1 MSWARR
7 KGVRFRFPM
16 AIPRLLVLP
25 LAIATVVVCLASSR
39 VEARPGGGQGYSGR
53 SSGRSSG
60 SSSGSSSGGSSYGS
74 SSSGSGGSS
83 GPAISISGDDPLVWI
98 GLALSVAVAVGFVF
112 FRGLAD
118 ASRRKKYGD
127 TGNWDSRA
135 ALAAR
140 APRPEPRRDGPQWR
154 TPKNAFALVRESDPE
169 FSAVLFDDF
178 VYGLYATA
186 HLASHDR
193 DALALLAPYVSPA
206 VRESLQAR
214 ITAGRRVQSVVVG
227 AMRVLGARANPPDPE
242 RRVHEVKIEIESNVT
257 TVAGT
262 QPPTAD
268 YLKEVW
274 ILSRRAQAH
283 TRPWKGARTFG
294 CPACGAPVTQ
304 AGDGR
309 CAACGQ
315 VMENG
320 RFDWQVASAQVLEA
334 EPRPPALT
342 GEVEERG
349 TDLPTAQ
356 SPSLSVDWEALAAAD
371 PAVTNQTI
379 AERLS
384 EIFAS
389 LHAAWAA
396 QDLRTVRPF
405 VSDALLQYLQ
415 YWIDAYRSQG
425 LRNAVEKARI
435 TKLEMAKV
443 TRDLHYDAVTLR
455 VFATGFEVTTNAS
468 TGEVVGGSRR
478 RERPYS
484 EYWTLI
490 RGAEVRGRPPR
501 AQACP
506 GCGAALAINM
516 AGSCAYCGA
525 HVTAGEF
532 DWVLSRIEQ
541 DDSYSG

>member
-1 MSWARR
+1 VS
-7 KGVRFRFPM
+7 
-16 AIPRLLVLP
+16 LH
-25 LAIATVVVCLASSR
+25 
-39 VEARPGGGQGYSGR
+39 ARP
-53 SSGRSSG
+53 
-60 SSSGSSSGGSSYGS
+60 
-74 SSSGSGGSS
+74 
-83 GPAISISGDDPLVWI
+83 P
-98 GLALSVAVAVGFVF
+98 VG
-112 FRGLAD
+112 
-118 ASRRKKYGD
+118 
-127 TGNWDSRA
+127 
-135 ALAAR
+135 
-140 APRPEPRRDGPQWR
+140 AP
-154 TPKNAFALVRESDPE
+154 
-169 FSAVLFDDF
+169 
-178 VYGLYATA
+178 
-186 HLASHDR
+186 
-193 DALALLAPYVSPA
+193 
-206 VRESLQAR
+206 
-214 ITAGRRVQSVVVG
+214 VQSVVVG
-227 AMRVLGARANPPDPE
+227 AMRVLGARANPPDPA
-242 RRVHEVKIEIESNVT
+242 RRMHEVKVEIESNVT
-257 TVAGT
+257 TVAAGADDSAAS
-262 QPPTAD
+262 AD
-268 YLKEVW
+268 YLKEIW
-274 ILSRRAQAH
+274 ILSRRAQVH
-283 TRPWKGARTFG
+283 TRPWKGVRTFG
-294 CPACGAPVTQ
+294 CPACGAPVTSI
-304 AGDGR
+304 GDGGCR
-309 CAACGQ
+309 ACGQ
-315 VMENG
+315 AMENG
-320 RFDWQVASAQVLEA
+320 RFDWQVASTEVIAS
-334 EPRPPALT
+334 EPRPPTLT

-349 TDLPTAQ
+349 TDVPTVA
-356 SPSLSVDWEALAAAD
+356 SPSLSVDWEALTAAD
-371 PAVTNQTI
+371 AAVTERAI
-379 AERLS
+379 AERLT
-384 EIFAS
+384 EIFSS
-389 LHAAWAA
+389 LHSAWAA

>member
-1 MSWARR
+1 
-7 KGVRFRFPM
+7 
-16 AIPRLLVLP
+16 
-25 LAIATVVVCLASSR
+25 
-39 VEARPGGGQGYSGR
+39 
-53 SSGRSSG
+53 
-60 SSSGSSSGGSSYGS
+60 
-74 SSSGSGGSS
+74 
-83 GPAISISGDDPLVWI
+83 
-98 GLALSVAVAVGFVF
+98 
-112 FRGLAD
+112 
-118 ASRRKKYGD
+118 
-127 TGNWDSRA
+127 
-135 ALAAR
+135 
-140 APRPEPRRDGPQWR
+140 
-154 TPKNAFALVRESDPE
+154 
-169 FSAVLFDDF
+169 

-193 DALALLAPYVSPA
+193 DALAFLAPYVSPA

-274 ILSRRAQAH
+274 IVSRRAQAH

-320 RFDWQVASAQVLEA
+320 RFDWQVASAEVLEA

-389 LHAAWAA
+389 LHSGWAA
-396 QDLRTVRPF
+396 QDLQTVRPF

-516 AGSCAYCGA
+516 AGSCAHCGA